1 MESQQLMACAIL
13 VIVLVGI
20 FGNTLS
26 FILFSRPHMR
36 SSSVNVLLCALSFF
50 DFSLLTLSIPIFVIP
65 NLDLWADDRS
75 LSTYMAYILKMIYPI
90 NLMMQTCSV
99 YIMVMITL
107 ERWVAVCRP
116 LQVRVWC
123 TPRKSRNAILVIIV
137 SAFLY
142 NFVRFFEYRFVATET
157 GAIYEKWLRDPGTH
171 RWYYVGYYTIMY
183 IVTHFLVPFSVMAFA
198 NGHVIVAM
206 CKLSQTRQMLTRQQ
220 QREQSTTVMLLIV
233 TFVFAICNTLPFL
246 LNVSESIFPTLFQD
260 ESTRGLAYWLNDLSN
275 LLVVLNSGTT
285 FIIYF
290 TFSEKYRQTLIFI
303 LKNGC
308 CATVSDYNNY
318 TAMSRTASMRISSET
333 GGQIQRQG
341 SRMSNSSRSSDVLLK
356 PIYMQ
361 KRSERFSSEY
371 NERTCKHLAPFED
384 YKLPRLPN
392 EKRKKKLHKM
402 SAVEHRGMP
411 EITITFSE
419 DTPDGEPE
427 SPCQPC

>member
-20 FGNTLS
+20 FGNSLS

-65 NLDLWADDRS
+65 NLDLWANDLS
-75 LSTYMAYILKMIYPI
+75 LSTYMAYILKLIYPI

-142 NFVRFFEYRFVATET
+142 NFVRFFEYRFVVTES
-157 GAIYEKWLRDPGTH
+157 GALYEKWLRDPGKH
-171 RWYYVGYYTIMY
+171 RWYYVGYYTILY

-206 CKLSQTRQMLTRQQ
+206 CKLSKTRQMLTRQ
-220 QREQSTTVMLLIV
+220 
-233 TFVFAICNTLPFL
+233 
-246 LNVSESIFPTLFQD
+246 
-260 ESTRGLAYWLNDLSN
+260 STRGLAYWLNDLSN

-290 TFSEKYRQTLIFI
+290 TFSEKYRQTLVFI

-341 SRMSNSSRSSDVLLK
+341 SKMSNSSRSSDVLLK

-371 NERTCKHLAPFED
+371 NERTCKHLAPFEEH
-384 YKLPRLPN
+384 KLPKLPS
-392 EKRKKKLHKM
+392 EKRKKKLHKNF
-402 SAVEHRGMP
+402 AV
-411 EITITFSE
+411 FS
-419 DTPDGEPE
+419 
-427 SPCQPC
+427 